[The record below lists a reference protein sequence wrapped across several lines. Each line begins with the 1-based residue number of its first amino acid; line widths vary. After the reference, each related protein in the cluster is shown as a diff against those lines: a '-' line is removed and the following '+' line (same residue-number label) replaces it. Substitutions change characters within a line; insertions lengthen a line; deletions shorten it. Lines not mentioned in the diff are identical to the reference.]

1 MEYVRIVVKDNYE
14 KRGDLVLRSY
24 IRGLKKINANVLLSN
39 SIMPGAEKAYIYGE
53 IKDGKFYE
61 FFTNRV
67 IDYDEYEKAPK
78 EDINSITHLPLSNL
92 NMIKEVVEYTI
103 FGKITNIKLEVST
116 SEELAEDRLVESVA
130 YSNYLSGVR
139 PFRRLGEVDNDEL
152 YNGFN
157 NFFYKLKMI
166 KEMKKHD
173 EIEDGIDDYSI
184 ESYESLNSRRED
196 SKKLCKIK

>member
-24 IRGLKKINANVLLSN
+24 IRGLKKIKAHVLLSN

-53 IKDGKFYE
+53 IKDGRFHE

-78 EDINSITHLPLSNL
+78 EDIEAITHLPLTDL
-92 NMIKEVVEYTI
+92 NAIKEIIERTI
-103 FGKITNIKLEVST
+103 FNKIVNIKLEIST
-116 SEELAEDRLVESVA
+116 IEELAEDRVIESVA
-130 YSNYLSGVR
+130 YTNYLSGIR

-152 YNGFN
+152 YNGYN
-157 NFFYKLKMI
+157 NFLYKIKIL

-173 EIEDGIDDYSI
+173 EVEKGIDEYSI
-184 ESYESLNSRRED
+184 ENYESLD
-196 SKKLCKIK
+196 SGKVYSKVK